1 MEKERDFG
9 LNNDS
14 IAEAVRASS
23 RAMHQVVMDSIER
36 KVTALLEDKKV
47 FLDPDMSLQKL
58 SSLTSTNATYL
69 SNTVNDCFG
78 CNFRTLLNKYRIE
91 YAKFQISNEGGL
103 VKDIYKNCGF
113 VSRSAFYR
121 SFKQETGLT
130 PLQFL
135 KQIISDNGHYR
146 KWNEGN
152 RRGNWEKAGPGT
164 PDINSKYNKN
174 KSDGL
179 IDYKQSYTHLK

>member
-1 MEKERDFG
+1 MDKERDFG
-9 LNNDS
+9 INTNTK
-14 IAEAVRASS
+14 AEAGSVSTRVIHPVL
-23 RAMHQVVMDSIER
+23 MENIER
-36 KVTALLEDKKV
+36 RVLALMENKKV
-47 FLDPDMSLQKL
+47 YLDPDMSLQKL
-58 SSLTSTNATYL
+58 SSLTSTNETYL

-91 YAKFQISNEGGL
+91 HAKFQISNEGGL
-103 VKDIYKNCGF
+103 VKDIYKSCGF

-146 KWNEGN
+146 K
-152 RRGNWEKAGPGT
+152 
-164 PDINSKYNKN
+164 
-174 KSDGL
+174 
-179 IDYKQSYTHLK
+179 

>member
-1 MEKERDFG
+1 MDKERDFG
-9 LNNDS
+9 INTNTKAKAGSVSTRVIHPVLMEN
-14 IAEAVRASS
+14 
-23 RAMHQVVMDSIER
+23 IER
-36 KVTALLEDKKV
+36 RVLALMENKKV
-47 FLDPDMSLQKL
+47 YLDPDMSLQKL
-58 SSLTSTNATYL
+58 SSLTSTNETYL

-91 YAKFQISNEGGL
+91 HAKFQISNEGGL

-146 KWNEGN
+146 K
-152 RRGNWEKAGPGT
+152 
-164 PDINSKYNKN
+164 
-174 KSDGL
+174 
-179 IDYKQSYTHLK
+179 

>member
-1 MEKERDFG
+1 MDKERDFG
-9 LNNDS
+9 INTNTK
-14 IAEAVRASS
+14 AEAGSVSTRVIHPVL
-23 RAMHQVVMDSIER
+23 MENIER
-36 KVTALLEDKKV
+36 RVLALMENKKV
-47 FLDPDMSLQKL
+47 YLDPDMSLQKL
-58 SSLTSTNATYL
+58 SSLTSTNETYL

-91 YAKFQISNEGGL
+91 HAKFQISNEGGL

-121 SFKQETGLT
+121 SFKHETGLT

-146 KWNEGN
+146 K
-152 RRGNWEKAGPGT
+152 
-164 PDINSKYNKN
+164 
-174 KSDGL
+174 
-179 IDYKQSYTHLK
+179 

>member
-1 MEKERDFG
+1 MDNERDFG
-9 LNNDS
+9 INTNTK
-14 IAEAVRASS
+14 AEVGSVSTRVIHPVL
-23 RAMHQVVMDSIER
+23 MENIER
-36 KVTALLEDKKV
+36 RVVALMEDKKIY
-47 FLDPDMSLQKL
+47 LDPDMSLQKL

-78 CNFRTLLNKYRIE
+78 CNFRTLLGRYRVE

-103 VKDIYKNCGF
+103 VKDIYKKCGF

-121 SFKQETGLT
+121 SFKHITGLT

-146 KWNEGN
+146 K
-152 RRGNWEKAGPGT
+152 
-164 PDINSKYNKN
+164 
-174 KSDGL
+174 
-179 IDYKQSYTHLK
+179 

>member
-1 MEKERDFG
+1 MDKERDFG
-9 LNNDS
+9 INTNTK
-14 IAEAVRASS
+14 AEAGSVSTRVIHPVL
-23 RAMHQVVMDSIER
+23 MENIER
-36 KVTALLEDKKV
+36 RVLALMEDKKV
-47 FLDPDMSLQKL
+47 YLDPDMSLQKL
-58 SSLTSTNATYL
+58 SSLTSTNETYL

-146 KWNEGN
+146 K
-152 RRGNWEKAGPGT
+152 
-164 PDINSKYNKN
+164 
-174 KSDGL
+174 
-179 IDYKQSYTHLK
+179 

>member
-1 MEKERDFG
+1 MDKERDFG
-9 LNNDS
+9 INTNTK
-14 IAEAVRASS
+14 AEAGSVSTRVIHPVL
-23 RAMHQVVMDSIER
+23 MENIER
-36 KVTALLEDKKV
+36 RVLALMEDKKV
-47 FLDPDMSLQKL
+47 YLDPDMSLQKL
-58 SSLTSTNATYL
+58 SSLTSTNETYL

-91 YAKFQISNEGGL
+91 HAKFQISNEGGL

-121 SFKQETGLT
+121 SFKQETGLS

-146 KWNEGN
+146 K
-152 RRGNWEKAGPGT
+152 
-164 PDINSKYNKN
+164 
-174 KSDGL
+174 
-179 IDYKQSYTHLK
+179 

>member
-1 MEKERDFG
+1 MDNERDFG
-9 LNNDS
+9 INTNTKAKAGSVSTRVIHPVLMEN
-14 IAEAVRASS
+14 
-23 RAMHQVVMDSIER
+23 IER
-36 KVTALLEDKKV
+36 RVVALMENKKV
-47 FLDPDMSLQKL
+47 YLDPDMSLQKL
-58 SSLTSTNATYL
+58 SSLTSTNETYL

-91 YAKFQISNEGGL
+91 HAKFQISNEGGL

-146 KWNEGN
+146 K
-152 RRGNWEKAGPGT
+152 
-164 PDINSKYNKN
+164 
-174 KSDGL
+174 
-179 IDYKQSYTHLK
+179 

>member
-1 MEKERDFG
+1 MDKERDFG
-9 LNNDS
+9 VNTNTK
-14 IAEAVRASS
+14 AEAGSVSTRVIHPVL
-23 RAMHQVVMDSIER
+23 MENIER
-36 KVTALLEDKKV
+36 RVLALMENKKV
-47 FLDPDMSLQKL
+47 YLDPDMSLQKL
-58 SSLTSTNATYL
+58 SSLTSTNETYL

-91 YAKFQISNEGGL
+91 HAKFQISNEGGL

-146 KWNEGN
+146 K
-152 RRGNWEKAGPGT
+152 
-164 PDINSKYNKN
+164 
-174 KSDGL
+174 
-179 IDYKQSYTHLK
+179 

>member
-1 MEKERDFG
+1 MDNERDFG
-9 LNNDS
+9 INTNTKV
-14 IAEAVRASS
+14 EAGSVSTRVIHPVL
-23 RAMHQVVMDSIER
+23 MENIER
-36 KVTALLEDKKV
+36 RVVALMEDKKIY
-47 FLDPDMSLQKL
+47 LDPDMSLQKL

-121 SFKQETGLT
+121 SFKQETGLS

-146 KWNEGN
+146 K
-152 RRGNWEKAGPGT
+152 
-164 PDINSKYNKN
+164 
-174 KSDGL
+174 
-179 IDYKQSYTHLK
+179 

>member
-1 MEKERDFG
+1 MDKERDFG
-9 LNNDS
+9 INTNTKAKAGSVSTRVIHPVLMEN
-14 IAEAVRASS
+14 
-23 RAMHQVVMDSIER
+23 IER
-36 KVTALLEDKKV
+36 RVLALMEDKKV
-47 FLDPDMSLQKL
+47 YLDPDMSLQKL
-58 SSLTSTNATYL
+58 SSLTSTNETYL

-91 YAKFQISNEGGL
+91 HAKFQISNEGGL

-146 KWNEGN
+146 K
-152 RRGNWEKAGPGT
+152 
-164 PDINSKYNKN
+164 
-174 KSDGL
+174 
-179 IDYKQSYTHLK
+179 

>member
-1 MEKERDFG
+1 MDKERDFG
-9 LNNDS
+9 INTNTK
-14 IAEAVRASS
+14 AEAGSVSTRVIHPVL
-23 RAMHQVVMDSIER
+23 MENIER
-36 KVTALLEDKKV
+36 RVVALMEDKKV
-47 FLDPDMSLQKL
+47 YLDPDMSLQKL
-58 SSLTSTNATYL
+58 SSLTSTNETYL

-91 YAKFQISNEGGL
+91 HAKFQISNEGGL

-146 KWNEGN
+146 K
-152 RRGNWEKAGPGT
+152 
-164 PDINSKYNKN
+164 
-174 KSDGL
+174 
-179 IDYKQSYTHLK
+179 

>member
-1 MEKERDFG
+1 MDKERDFG
-9 LNNDS
+9 INTNTK
-14 IAEAVRASS
+14 AEAGSVSTRVIHPVL
-23 RAMHQVVMDSIER
+23 MENIER
-36 KVTALLEDKKV
+36 RVLALMEDKKV
-47 FLDPDMSLQKL
+47 YLDPDMSLQKL
-58 SSLTSTNATYL
+58 SSLTSTNETYL

-91 YAKFQISNEGGL
+91 HAKFQISNEGGL

-146 KWNEGN
+146 K
-152 RRGNWEKAGPGT
+152 
-164 PDINSKYNKN
+164 
-174 KSDGL
+174 
-179 IDYKQSYTHLK
+179 

>member
-1 MEKERDFG
+1 MDKERDFG

-14 IAEAVRASS
+14 IAEAGRASS
-23 RAMHQVVMDSIER
+23 RAMHQVVMDGIER
-36 KVTALLEDKKV
+36 KVTALLEEQKV

-58 SSLTSTNATYL
+58 SSLTSTNSTYL

-91 YAKFQISNEGGL
+91 HAKFQISKEGGL
-103 VKDIYKNCGF
+103 LKDVYKKCGF

-146 KWNEGN
+146 K
-152 RRGNWEKAGPGT
+152 
-164 PDINSKYNKN
+164 
-174 KSDGL
+174 
-179 IDYKQSYTHLK
+179 

>member
-1 MEKERDFG
+1 MDKERDFG
-9 LNNDS
+9 INTNTK
-14 IAEAVRASS
+14 AEAGSVSTRVIHPVL
-23 RAMHQVVMDSIER
+23 MENIER
-36 KVTALLEDKKV
+36 RVLALMENKKV
-47 FLDPDMSLQKL
+47 YLDPDMSLQKL
-58 SSLTSTNATYL
+58 SSLTSTNETYL

-146 KWNEGN
+146 K
-152 RRGNWEKAGPGT
+152 
-164 PDINSKYNKN
+164 
-174 KSDGL
+174 
-179 IDYKQSYTHLK
+179 

>member
-1 MEKERDFG
+1 MDKERDFG
-9 LNNDS
+9 INTNTK
-14 IAEAVRASS
+14 AEAGSVSTRVIHPVL
-23 RAMHQVVMDSIER
+23 MENIER
-36 KVTALLEDKKV
+36 RVLALMEDKKV
-47 FLDPDMSLQKL
+47 YLDPDMSLQKL
-58 SSLTSTNATYL
+58 SSLTSTNETYL

-121 SFKQETGLT
+121 SFKQETGLS

-146 KWNEGN
+146 K
-152 RRGNWEKAGPGT
+152 
-164 PDINSKYNKN
+164 
-174 KSDGL
+174 
-179 IDYKQSYTHLK
+179 

>member
-1 MEKERDFG
+1 MDKERDFG
-9 LNNDS
+9 INTNTK
-14 IAEAVRASS
+14 AEAGSVSTRVIHPVL
-23 RAMHQVVMDSIER
+23 MENIER
-36 KVTALLEDKKV
+36 RVLALMENKKV
-47 FLDPDMSLQKL
+47 YLDPDMSLQKL
-58 SSLTSTNATYL
+58 SSLTSTNETYL

-91 YAKFQISNEGGL
+91 HAKFQISNEGGL

-146 KWNEGN
+146 K
-152 RRGNWEKAGPGT
+152 
-164 PDINSKYNKN
+164 
-174 KSDGL
+174 
-179 IDYKQSYTHLK
+179 

>member
-1 MEKERDFG
+1 MDKERDFG
-9 LNNDS
+9 INTNTKAKAGSVSTRVIHPVLMEN
-14 IAEAVRASS
+14 
-23 RAMHQVVMDSIER
+23 IER
-36 KVTALLEDKKV
+36 RVLALMEDKKV
-47 FLDPDMSLQKL
+47 YLDPDMSLQKL
-58 SSLTSTNATYL
+58 SSLTSTNETYL

-91 YAKFQISNEGGL
+91 HAKFQISNEGGL
-103 VKDIYKNCGF
+103 VKDIYKSCGF

-146 KWNEGN
+146 K
-152 RRGNWEKAGPGT
+152 
-164 PDINSKYNKN
+164 
-174 KSDGL
+174 
-179 IDYKQSYTHLK
+179 